1 MSLEIVPGIE
11 EADVLGLE
19 GDDFGLRASLDACVK
34 CTICET
40 QCPVMRVTDL
50 FAGPK
55 YSGPQ
60 AERYRQEGQF
70 VDHSIDY
77 CSSCGTC
84 SLVCP
89 QGVKVTEMIHHA
101 RTDMKKKQGIPLR
114 DQDRKSVV

>member
-1 MSLEIVPGIE
+1 MSLEMAPVVE
-11 EADVLGLE
+11 ESDVLGINGGE
-19 GDDFGLRASLDACVK
+19 FGLRSTLDACVK

-60 AERYRQEGQF
+60 AERYRKDGHI

-77 CSSCGTC
+77 CSS
-84 SLVCP
+84 
-89 QGVKVTEMIHHA
+89 
-101 RTDMKKKQGIPLR
+101 
-114 DQDRKSVV
+114 

>member
-55 YSGPQ
+55 YSGSPQ
-60 AERYRQEGQF
+60 CPHASCLWPHLRKLVQEA
-70 VDHSIDY
+70 HSA
-77 CSSCGTC
+77 SQLRHEGT
-84 SLVCP
+84 SDLLP
-89 QGVKVTEMIHHA
+89 RLR
-101 RTDMKKKQGIPLR
+101 RTVL
-114 DQDRKSVV
+114 